1 MTQEQFLSSVSSWND
16 HLPLLWLALQETTG
30 PVAEF
35 GSGDGSTPYL
45 RQYCEESN
53 REFSSYDNNP
63 EWCHKTG
70 STFCHWSDASLYRD
84 YDVCLIDH
92 APGELRHEALAILK
106 DKVKILIVHD
116 SEPVGSGNYKL
127 DKIWH
132 LFKYKVNLKSEGA
145 WATAL
150 SNHIDVT
157 KWGGQE
163 LVGFKIEA

>member
-1 MTQEQFLSSVSSWND
+1 MTKEDFLKDVSSWND

-30 PVAEF
+30 SVCEF

-45 RQYCEESN
+45 REYCKDAD
-53 REFSSYDNNP
+53 REFFSYDNSV
-63 EWCHKTG
+63 EWVDRTG
-70 STFCHWSDASLYRD
+70 STFVNWYDSSLYRE

-106 DKVKILIVHD
+106 DKVKILVVHD

-132 LFKYKVNLKSEGA
+132 LFKYRVNLKSDGA

-157 KWGGQE
+157 KWSGQE
-163 LVGFKIEA
+163 LAGFKIEV